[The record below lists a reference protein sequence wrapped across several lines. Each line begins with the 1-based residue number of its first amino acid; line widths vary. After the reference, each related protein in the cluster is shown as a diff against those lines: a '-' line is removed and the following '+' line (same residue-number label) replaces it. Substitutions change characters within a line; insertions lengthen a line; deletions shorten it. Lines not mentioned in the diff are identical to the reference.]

1 MKRINILRNLMLG
14 LMVAACA
21 SCSDFFEP
29 ENDATL
35 RGKDYMGESS
45 ELYSGF
51 LGIVTKVQA
60 IGDKAIY
67 LTDTRGELL
76 EPTDNTPGELYSL
89 YNYDDDLSG
98 NSYADPAK
106 YYDVIISC
114 NDFMQKAKSYKDAHE
129 TSIDMEHYKGLISS
143 ALRIKTWV
151 YLTLGKIYGQA
162 AWIDDP
168 MQSFIDFSNFEIKDL
183 DGILD
188 ACQNLLSTG
197 FDGVNGTYNMDWRA
211 WLDPTGTDSEVTSVY
226 EYWNM
231 MVPQHFVLQAEISLW
246 KGDYQN
252 TVNVLLKEMNRV
264 FALNRGSLSAT
275 KYMRAGSYGGS
286 YGNWFTSAN
295 PESWITESAITYNY
309 QYNQKNSLLK
319 HFDTTGEYM
328 LHASLAGVNRFRDP
342 VYNPSIKADDEVTSE
357 KRFTTFKEVVKDK
370 EYAVQKY
377 LGMGYKAGHTVAHD
391 DVQIYIYHTS
401 DLYFMLVEALNNLG
415 KYEIA
420 DVLMNKGFA
429 AAYGLTAKVTANS
442 LWKNAGFTND
452 WGKDLTEEGSYRT
465 YQDLGIRGVFEKQLG
480 GREMWRA
487 GNGKTDLEIKKHND
501 LEILKEALLEF
512 PCEGKTYPIM
522 LRIAR
527 RWNDYSMISRFVS
540 EKYADPAKAAE
551 VAGKIEAGAY
561 FVPWDLSKT
570 ASSH

>member
-1 MKRINILRNLMLG
+1 MKRINILRNLIIG
-14 LMVAACA
+14 LAMVACA

-29 ENDATL
+29 DNNTIL
-35 RGKDYMGESS
+35 RGDDYMRENS
-45 ELYSGF
+45 ELYAGF

-67 LTDTRGELL
+67 LTDTRAELL
-76 EPTDNTPGELYSL
+76 EPTENTPGELYSL

-114 NDFMQKAKSYKDAHE
+114 NDFMQKAKAYKDAHE
-129 TSIDMEHYKGLISS
+129 TSVDMDHYRGLISS
-143 ALRIKTWV
+143 ALRVKTWI

-168 MQSFIDFSNFEIKDL
+168 LQSFADFSNFEIKDL
-183 DGILD
+183 EGILD
-188 ACQNLLSTG
+188 ACENLLSTG

-211 WLDPTGTDSEVTSVY
+211 WLDPTGTDSEVISTY

-231 MVPQHFVLQAEISLW
+231 MVPEYFVLQAEISLW
-246 KGDYQN
+246 KGNYQN
-252 TVNVLLKEMNRV
+252 TVSVLLKEMNRV
-264 FALNRGSLSAT
+264 FAQNRGKLSRT
-275 KYMRAGSYGGS
+275 KYMRSGSYTNGYGG
-286 YGNWFTSAN
+286 WFTTAT
-295 PESWITESAITYNY
+295 PDETVAESVIIYNY

-319 HFDTTGEYM
+319 HFDTTGEYV
-328 LHASLAGVNRFRDP
+328 LRASLAGVNRFKDP
-342 VYNPSIKADDEVTSE
+342 AYNPPKNPAD
-357 KRFTTFKEVVKDK
+357 KFTTENRSKTFKEVVKDM
-370 EYAVQKY
+370 EYSVQKY
-377 LGMGYKAGHTVAHD
+377 RGMGSKLGHTVAHD
-391 DVQIYIYHTS
+391 DVQIYIYHTA

-415 KYEIA
+415 RYEIA
-420 DVLMNKGFA
+420 DILMNQGFYLT
-429 AAYGLTAKVTANS
+429 YGALAKVTDNAV
-442 LWKNAGFTND
+442 WKNTGFTND

-465 YQDLGIRGVFEKQLG
+465 YEDRGIRGILNLG
-480 GREMWRA
+480 NRDMWRE
-487 GNGKTDLEIKKHND
+487 GNGKTDLEIKRHND

-527 RWNDYSMISRFVS
+527 RWNDYSIISQFVG
-540 EKYADPAKAAE
+540 EKYSDTAKRLE
-551 VAGKIEAGAY
+551 VASKIEGGAY